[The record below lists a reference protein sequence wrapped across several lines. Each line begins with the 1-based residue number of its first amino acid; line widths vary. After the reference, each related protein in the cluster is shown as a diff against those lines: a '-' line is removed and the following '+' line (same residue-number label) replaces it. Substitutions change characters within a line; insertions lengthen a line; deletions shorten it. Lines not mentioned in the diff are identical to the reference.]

1 MPMKTATRILMGI
14 FLVIFCVSC
23 RLVERDLSLDQV
35 DPPDND
41 TGAVTIVF
49 DSGIFSYKTLVPPV
63 DMDIATLYIQGTLQG
78 GGGYFDDTVGV
89 NDPFS
94 QYGLIPGSWDILVD
108 ALNAGG
114 DTIGHGEATA
124 PIVAGSVISVQIEI
138 TPLSGSGGIDLT
150 VEWPKKDY
158 STVRIDAY
166 LTLVGS
172 ANPVRIEFDIKTQNP
187 KDGSY
192 TNNSIATGYYLLTIQ
207 MYGDEQFVWGTAEA
221 VRIIAGETTVSVFS
235 VN

>member
-1 MPMKTATRILMGI
+1 MKTVGAIIGAILLFG
-14 FLVIFCVSC
+14 LVTGCS
-23 RLVERDLSLDQV
+23 LVERDLSLEQF

-41 TGAVTIVF
+41 TGAVTIVIN
-49 DSGIFSYKTLVPPV
+49 SGIFSYKTLVPPV

-108 ALNAGG
+108 AINAGG

-124 PIVAGSVISVQIEI
+124 SIVAGSLISVQIEI

-158 STVRIDAY
+158 STARIDAY
-166 LTLVGS
+166 LTLAGS
-172 ANPVRIEFDIKTQNP
+172 ANPEKIEFDVKTQNP

-192 TNNSIATGYYLLTIQ
+192 NNNNIAAGYYLLTIQ

-221 VRIIAGETTVSVFS
+221 VRIIAGANTVHVFN